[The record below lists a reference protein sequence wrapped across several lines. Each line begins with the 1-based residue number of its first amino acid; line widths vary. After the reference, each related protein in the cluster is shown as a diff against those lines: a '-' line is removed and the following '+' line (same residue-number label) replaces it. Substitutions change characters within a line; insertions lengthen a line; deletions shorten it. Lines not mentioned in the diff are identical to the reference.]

1 MKDKNVI
8 FLQYPACSTCQ
19 KAKKFLAELGV
30 DPQVRHI
37 VDEVPTVDEL
47 RVWLAL
53 SGLPVKKLF
62 NTSGVRYRE
71 LGLSSKLDEMSLD
84 EQLALL
90 SSDGKLVKRPL
101 LILPS
106 RVLVGFR
113 LDDWCSALKD
123 SVDFVNEAGD

>member
-1 MKDKNVI
+1 MTDQQAI

-19 KAKKFLAELGV
+19 KAKKFLAELGI
-30 DPQVRHI
+30 DAQVRHI
-37 VDEVPTVDEL
+37 VDEAPTAAEL
-47 RVWLAL
+47 RAWLAL

-71 LGLSSKLDEMSLD
+71 LGLSAKLDAMSLD

-90 SSDGKLVKRPL
+90 ASDGKLVKRPL
-101 LILPS
+101 LVLPS

-113 LDDWCSALKD
+113 PEDWRTALT
-123 SVDFVNEAGD
+123 N